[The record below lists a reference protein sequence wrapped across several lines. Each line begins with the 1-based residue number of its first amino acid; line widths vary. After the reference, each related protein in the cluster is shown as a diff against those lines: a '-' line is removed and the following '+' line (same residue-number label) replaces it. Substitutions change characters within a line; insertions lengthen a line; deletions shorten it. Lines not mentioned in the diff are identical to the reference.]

1 MPKIFSDIEKDTQ
14 RNTLFEKGLQM
25 IVERSYK
32 NVTVDDLVNLIG
44 SSKGYFYRLFE
55 SKEDFFLQAISWQMT
70 KNLEVLSEAHKDGS
84 SLEELSQLYKKLF
97 LQASTTNYM
106 DLFYIYS
113 KVSEEQW
120 KRFRDFEEAHYIKVV
135 KLLGKDPAVCN
146 PKVLSNLST
155 MIYLSYGMT
164 QYATYLFEEKNDAVL
179 DILLATMHRYVIE
192 H

>member
-70 KNLEVLSEAHKDGS
+70 KNLEVLSEANKDGS

-164 QYATYLFEEKNDAVL
+164 QYAPYLFEEKNDAVL

>member
-1 MPKIFSDIEKDTQ
+1 MPKIFSDIEKDIQ

-25 IVERSYK
+25 IVERGYK
-32 NVTVDDLVNLIG
+32 NVTVDELVTLIG

-55 SKEDFFLQAISWQMT
+55 SKEEFFLQAISWQMT

-164 QYATYLFEEKNDAVL
+164 QYAPYLFEEKNDAVL

>member
-44 SSKGYFYRLFE
+44 SSKGYFYRLVE
-55 SKEDFFLQAISWQMT
+55 AKEDFFLQAISWQMT

-164 QYATYLFEEKNDAVL
+164 QYAPYLFEEKNDAVL

>member
-1 MPKIFSDIEKDTQ
+1 MPKIFSAIEKDTQ

-164 QYATYLFEEKNDAVL
+164 QYAPYLFEEKNDAVL

>member
-32 NVTVDDLVNLIG
+32 NVTVDDLVNFIG

-164 QYATYLFEEKNDAVL
+164 QYAPYLFEEKNDAVL

>member
-164 QYATYLFEEKNDAVL
+164 QYAPYLFEEKNEADL
-179 DILLATMHRYVIE
+179 DNLLATMHRYVIE

>member
-146 PKVLSNLST
+146 PKVLSNLSA

-164 QYATYLFEEKNDAVL
+164 QYAPYLFEEKNDAVL

>member
-164 QYATYLFEEKNDAVL
+164 QYAPYLFEEKNDAVL
-179 DILLATMHRYVIE
+179 DILLATMHRYVTE

>member
-1 MPKIFSDIEKDTQ
+1 MPKIFSDIEKNTQ

-164 QYATYLFEEKNDAVL
+164 QYAPYLFEEKNDAVL

>member
-164 QYATYLFEEKNDAVL
+164 QYAPYLFEEKNDAVL

-192 H
+192 N

>member
-135 KLLGKDPAVCN
+135 KLLG
-146 PKVLSNLST
+146 
-155 MIYLSYGMT
+155 
-164 QYATYLFEEKNDAVL
+164 
-179 DILLATMHRYVIE
+179 
-192 H
+192 

>member
-164 QYATYLFEEKNDAVL
+164 QYAPYLFEEKNDAVL
-179 DILLATMHRYVIE
+179 DILLATMHRYVSE

>member
-84 SLEELSQLYKKLF
+84 SLEELSKLYKKLF
-97 LQASTTNYM
+97 LQDSTTNYM
-106 DLFYIYS
+106 VLFYIYS

-146 PKVLSNLST
+146 PKVLSNLSA

-164 QYATYLFEEKNDAVL
+164 QYAPYLFEEKNDAVL

>member
-1 MPKIFSDIEKDTQ
+1 MPKIFSDIENDTR
-14 RNTLFEKGLQM
+14 RNTIFEKGLQM

-164 QYATYLFEEKNDAVL
+164 QYAPYLFEEKNDAVL

>member
-164 QYATYLFEEKNDAVL
+164 QYAPYLLEEKNDAVL